1 VLLGTSRASSRY
13 ILFTTVASIAQCLI
27 GCGLTADQRK
37 AVTSFSSSAS
47 DLGSAAGDEFSQ
59 MQGTAVKLN
68 TALYSGGDPAISSE
82 IRQGLYRNLYGNFT
96 PDRMVLRIQLAQ
108 NLQKFGTL
116 LNQLATTS
124 ETDQLSKAAGNLSAN
139 LKSLPPNLKFISD
152 NNADAIEKVVEE
164 VGGVLVEYKRK
175 NAIKSIIELYN
186 PQIIGACNLIHDD
199 FDVSQP
205 HLGEQMNLVNG
216 RLLQSTIST
225 LRQEPDNAAMR
236 SEEISDY
243 ALAYQTKAHID
254 TAYSSIMKSSTK
266 CISADQAL
274 VKAMSSEEFSADDI
288 VSFETEV
295 QQLVAALKSFK

>member
-1 VLLGTSRASSRY
+1 MLLGTSRASSRY

-47 DLGSAAGDEFSQ
+47 DLGSASGEEFSQ

-96 PDRMVLRIQLAQ
+96 PDRMALRIQLAQ

-124 ETDQLSKAAGNLSAN
+124 ETDQLSNAAGNLSAN
-139 LKSLPPNLKFISD
+139 LKSLPPNLRFVSD

-164 VGGVLVEYKRK
+164 VGGILVEYKRK
-175 NAIKSIIELYN
+175 NAIRSIIELYN

-199 FDVSQP
+199 FDISQP

-225 LRQEPDNAAMR
+225 LRQEPDNPAVR
-236 SEEISDY
+236 SEGISDY

-254 TAYSSIMKSSTK
+254 TVYSSIMKSSTR

-274 VKAMSSEEFSADDI
+274 VKAMSSEEFSPDDI